1 MSDRGNPTGG
11 AADAT
16 GTGSGTESDSAPP
29 VSEKPYRIEFEAT
42 GCIGA
47 GPCASASPNWTL
59 DLDTGIASPRERYV
73 AEADLDHNAEA
84 AERCPAK
91 KGAGVIRVVDRR
103 TGEVVAPADATP
115 TDDE

>member
-1 MSDRGNPTGG
+1 MSRDDAAG
-11 AADAT
+11 AEGEAEAA
-16 GTGSGTESDSAPP
+16 GAPP
-29 VSEKPYRIEFEAT
+29 VSERPYRIEFEAT

-73 AEADLDHNAEA
+73 SEADLAHNAEA

-103 TGEVVAPADATP
+103 TGEVVAPADAA
-115 TDDE
+115 DSDVDVDE